1 MTKSAYFLLK
11 APASKLV
18 DTIVSLAA
26 KQRQLEA
33 ELDTAKARLRALVI
47 PEFFEVA
54 NGSSKPPQGVEVP
67 WQEGARLRVCVPR
80 YLHSVD
86 LKAMPSFAAECFREH
101 HKLGGMIKTPE
112 NGNFARLKADVG
124 AVLSGHGEA
133 HWASRLLPVDDFHTK
148 RHELFSPEQN
158 LAIDQAA
165 PLQIRVLV

>member
-11 APASKLV
+11 APTSKLA
-18 DTIVSLAA
+18 DTIVRLAA

-33 ELDTAKARLRALVI
+33 ELDAAKAQLRAMVI
-47 PEFFEVA
+47 PKFFEVA
-54 NGSSKPPQGVEVP
+54 NGSSNPPQGVEVP

-80 YLHSVD
+80 HIHSVD
-86 LKAMPSFAAECFREH
+86 PKAMPSFAAECFRGH
-101 HKLGGMIKTPE
+101 SKLGGMLKTPE
-112 NGNFARLKADVG
+112 DGNFARLKADVG
-124 AVLSGHGEA
+124 AVLRGYGEV
-133 HWASRLLPVDDFHTK
+133 HWSSRLLPVDDFHNK